1 MGNQDTRLAAEVVA
15 LINSKQSELTEKLG
29 GAGLGGRARGG
40 FDNLTEGEANQITYD
55 DNTVTVMPKEYTT
68 GRGALGGSTTDTT
81 TKKNTSD
88 DGGSVPSGRR

>member
-29 GAGLGGRARGG
+29 GAGLGGKARGR

-55 DNTVTVMPKEYTT
+55 DNTVTATPKEYTT
-68 GRGALGGSTTDTT
+68 GRSDFGGSTTDTT

-88 DGGSVPSGRR
+88 DGGSVLSGRR